1 MRVVI
6 DTNVLVSGL
15 LSPYGASAEIVR
27 MVVAGSLDL
36 LYDARI
42 MSEYTDVLSRPKFL
56 FKKSNV
62 DILLGFIEHYGIPVA
77 ATPLSAHLPDPD
89 DRPFLEV
96 AISGKAECLITGNI
110 VHYPIRSKHKM
121 RVLTPRQ
128 FINRYY

>member
-15 LSPYGASAEIVR
+15 LSPYGAAAEIVR
-27 MVVAGSLDL
+27 MAVASSIDL

-42 MSEYTDVLSRPKFL
+42 MSEYREVLSRPKFS
-56 FKKSNV
+56 FEKSNI
-62 DILLGFIEHYGIPVA
+62 DILMEFIEHYGIPVA
-77 ATPLSAHLPDPD
+77 ATPLSIHLPDVD
-89 DRPFLEV
+89 DEPFLEV
-96 AISGKAECLITGNI
+96 AIAGDAECLITGNMS
-110 VHYPIRSKHKM
+110 HYPARSKHKM